1 MEAVLKKA
9 GKSTVV
15 VLPRTVL
22 KRLGIGVGQ
31 RMSLEVTA
39 DGTIVLSPGRK
50 LALANMIA
58 QCDLKAPEPADLA
71 LWKVARPIG
80 QEVW

>member
-22 KRLGIGVGQ
+22 KKLGLGVGQ

-39 DGTIVLSPGRK
+39 DGSIVLSAGRK
-50 LALANMIA
+50 HALADLIA
-58 QCDLKAPEPADLA
+58 QCNLKASPPADLA

-80 QEVW
+80 QELW